1 MVRAVGRFLLLLL
14 AALTGGGLLALGH
27 EPVACWPAALLG
39 AGLLG
44 SLLVRLRP
52 GTAALLGLVAG
63 LAFYLP
69 LLRFIEVSL
78 NTTWVWLVLGLLEA
92 SFVAVGGAVAAAV
105 LGPVALPLARL
116 PARKRAHAAVGA
128 LPLLGRGSLVA
139 VGWAVLWTAS
149 DLARSHFPFGG
160 FPWGNLAYTQVDSP
174 LLRYVPWISAVGLTG
189 LVVLLGTFVSEA
201 AVALVGRRRS
211 GVMLLGVLVCLVLPI
226 PSFGTQPMTG
236 ELEVAAVQGN
246 VARPGLDA
254 FSRASEVTT
263 NHMAGTLAASA
274 RARQAGIQ
282 IDIVLWPENA
292 ADLDPRA
299 YPEIEALVD
308 QAVHDVNAPIV
319 VGAVRYEKTAT
330 GRVRYNELVVRTV
343 EKNYGQRYTKQRP
356 APFAEY
362 LPLRGLV
369 TSLTSLSNLLTVD
382 MLPGRAPAVLAV
394 PARSL
399 GREVKLGVG
408 ICFEVGVDQVMR
420 QAAAGE
426 LLVIPTNNATFGW
439 TSEAE
444 QQLAMTRLRA
454 AELSRAGVQVST
466 VGVSGIIDPEGQLL
480 QATELFT
487 ADTMLA
493 RLPLRTVVTPAVWV
507 GPWVER
513 AVGAIGGLCVLGL
526 GVRALQS
533 RWKKR
538 EEAAQGE

>member
-1 MVRAVGRFLLLLL
+1 MVGTVSRACLLVL

-27 EPVACWPAALLG
+27 EPVACWPAALVG
-39 AGLLG
+39 AGLIG
-44 SLLVRLRP
+44 SLVVRLRP
-52 GTAALLGLVAG
+52 GAAALLGLVAG

-69 LLRFIEVSL
+69 LLRFIQVSL

-92 SFVAVGGAVAAAV
+92 SFVALGAAVAAAV
-105 LGPVALPLARL
+105 LGPLTLPVA
-116 PARKRAHAAVGA
+116 RAPRGRRSHESVGT
-128 LPLLGRGSLVA
+128 LSLLGRASVVA

-201 AVALVGRRRS
+201 GVALLGRRRS
-211 GVMLLGVLVCLVLPI
+211 GMVLLAALVCLVVPV
-226 PSFGTQPMTG
+226 PSFGTQPTAG

-274 RARQAGIQ
+274 RARQAGIE
-282 IDIVLWPENA
+282 IDVVLWPENA

-299 YPEIEALVD
+299 HPEIQALVD
-308 QAVHDVNAPIV
+308 QAVQDINAPIV

-330 GRVRYNELVVRTV
+330 GRVRYNDLVVRTV
-343 EKNYGQRYTKQRP
+343 EGSYGQVYTKQRP

-369 TSLTSLSNLLTVD
+369 TSLTSLSDLLTVD
-382 MLPGRAPAVLAV
+382 MLPGRAPAVLSV

-399 GREVKLGVG
+399 GRDVKLGVG
-408 ICFEVGVDQVMR
+408 ICFEVGVDHVMR
-420 QAAAGE
+420 QAAGGE

-439 TSEAE
+439 TSEAD

-466 VGVSGIIDPEGQLL
+466 VGVSGIVDAEGRLL
-480 QATELFT
+480 QVTELFT
-487 ADTMLA
+487 ADTLLA

-513 AVGAIGGLCVLGL
+513 AVAGAGGLCVLGL
-526 GVRALQS
+526 VVRALQS
-533 RWKKR
+533 GWRRR